1 MTIGDEGRIGA
12 EFELD
17 GATGALSGLLLGH

>member
-1 MTIGDEGRIGA
+1 MTIGDEGRIGV

-17 GATGALSGLLLGH
+17 GATGALGCVFLGH